1 MREKPKRYVVILHG
15 IMAVLGLT
23 ALVLGI
29 RNGDFLKWS
38 AKSVLQ
44 IFTFGAW
51 PVIFAADLKEYLAGK
66 RKQ

>member
-1 MREKPKRYVVILHG
+1 MREKPKRYAVILHG

-29 RNGDFLKWS
+29 RNGDFSKWS

-44 IFTFGAW
+44 IFIFGAW

>member
-15 IMAVLGLT
+15 VMAVLGLT

-38 AKSVLQ
+38 AKNVLQ